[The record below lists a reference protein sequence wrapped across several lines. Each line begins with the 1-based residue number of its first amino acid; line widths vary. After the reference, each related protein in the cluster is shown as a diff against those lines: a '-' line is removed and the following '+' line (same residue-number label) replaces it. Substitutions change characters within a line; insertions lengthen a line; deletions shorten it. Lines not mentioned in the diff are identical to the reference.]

1 MAIAA
6 SGVTGKKPVRYVA
19 IVGLTLKSGD
29 RVERGDVYPGR
40 PPKWLLEQG
49 KVKRG

>member
-1 MAIAA
+1 M
-6 SGVTGKKPVRYVA
+6 TGKKTVRYVA
-19 IVGLTLKSGD
+19 VVGLTLKGGD
-29 RVERGDVYPGR
+29 RVEPGDVYPGR